1 MDSMR
6 VERMIAMGPVGC
18 PLVAETCPAELA
30 VVFQTS
36 IGGARRLIGDAVN
49 LRHRLPRTWARVTAG
64 EVHAWKA
71 RQIAQATAYLNPV
84 RAGEVDRL
92 LVGHLEMVA
101 WRRFEKMLDATLLHV
116 DEASYQARAR
126 EAATHRDVWATESS
140 DGHRTLIARA
150 DAGDITVFLALVNR
164 LADALT
170 DDGDDDPVGVRRA
183 KAIGIAGYPDRALD
197 LLLRHRHDPD
207 TQQHPEER
215 QAAADGPGDPTDPS
229 YPGDPWATEPA
240 PAGWGTEQHGH
251 YHQTTP
257 DDPAD
262 ALRDGCLDSPAEESV
277 EEFEDPVDQAD
288 LVWLRRQLDQ
298 EPGTCP
304 EPVEGQEPD
313 SERTLRQAQGAQIGG
328 GRTAVAS
335 TCRPPW
341 PASPN
346 WIRPPWTGCWR
357 KPGPAWSS
365 ICT

>member
-1 MDSMR
+1 MFEDRLEAALGSRADLVRLAADTHDAVKKDGCRKLLIAAAWADAHSAVDDAEPLGGTAGGEERGPAMR
-6 VERMIAMGPVGC
+6 VERMIAVGPVGC

-64 EVHAWKA
+64 QLHAWKA
-71 RQIAQATAYLNPV
+71 RRIAQATAHLNPV
-84 RAGEVDRL
+84 CAGEVDRL
-92 LVGHLEMVA
+92 LAGHLELVA

-140 DGHRTLIARA
+140 DGHRMLIARA

-164 LADALT
+164 LADALA

-207 TQQHPEER
+207 THQHPEER
-215 QAAADGPGDPTDPS
+215 QAAADGPGDPTDPHH
-229 YPGDPWATEPA
+229 PGDPWATEPA

-251 YHQTTP
+251 YHQPTP
-257 DDPAD
+257 DHPPDHPAD
-262 ALRDGCLDSPAEESV
+262 DL
-277 EEFEDPVDQAD
+277 AD
-288 LVWLRRQLDQ
+288 DRRVSRL
-298 EPGTCP
+298 T
-304 EPVEGQEPD
+304 
-313 SERTLRQAQGAQIGG
+313 R
-328 GRTAVAS
+328 
-335 TCRPPW
+335 
-341 PASPN
+341 
-346 WIRPPWTGCWR
+346 
-357 KPGPAWSS
+357 
-365 ICT
+365 